1 MVKGQG
7 AGILMVAITAIFAA
21 VAVVILANIS
31 TAGWTS
37 INVTIWTYIPT
48 FILLGVLAYAAFAY
62 RFK

>member
-21 VAVVILANIS
+21 VAVVILSNIS

>member
-1 MVKGQG
+1 MRGQG

-31 TAGWTS
+31 TTGWTS

>member
-1 MVKGQG
+1 MRGQG

-31 TAGWTS
+31 TTGWSS

-48 FILLGVLAYAAFAY
+48 FILLGVLAFAAFSY
-62 RFK
+62 RMK

>member
-1 MVKGQG
+1 MRGQG

-31 TAGWTS
+31 TTGWTS
-37 INVTIWTYIPT
+37 INITIWTYIPT
-48 FILLGVLAYAAFAY
+48 FVLLGVLAYAAFAY